1 MSIEFQEFTDEM
13 KEHLQEGLSLY
24 EQTPSPEEMRKI
36 ILRHLEKTEKGA
48 VKRSRIN
55 VSKIIEED
63 PALHG
68 TFRFNKLTQRCD
80 VVKNVPWVREGNSTA
95 FNDNDFRNVCYYIE
109 KYYVSMP
116 DKLVEETIHRLA
128 VDNAYHPIQDHL
140 NVLVWDGTPR
150 LPYLLHHFLG
160 APVNEYT
167 EEITRVF
174 LLGAVTRVF
183 KPGTKFDYLLCL
195 YGGQGIGKSS
205 FCRLLALKDEW
216 FTDDMRDLENEK
228 VYQKLQGHW
237 IVELSEML
245 ATNNA
250 KSIEVTKSFIS
261 RQNDIYRTP
270 YEKYP
275 QDRPRQVVFIGT
287 TNKRAFLPLDRT
299 GNRRFLPV
307 ECHPEDAEVSILE
320 DEAASRE
327 YIDQVWAEVME
338 IYRSGEYRLVLSA
351 ANAEKLK
358 TIQEEF
364 LSEDTDLGMI
374 QAFMEET
381 AEEKVCSKMLYE
393 DALNKLGEPTKRDT
407 DAICETVNQLIRD
420 GRLPQWRRFDGPRRF
435 SRYGKQRG
443 WERIPVEGPT
453 GFEEITVPM
462 DNPFEKES

>member
-1 MSIEFQEFTDEM
+1 M
-13 KEHLQEGLSLY
+13 
-24 EQTPSPEEMRKI
+24 
-36 ILRHLEKTEKGA
+36 
-48 VKRSRIN
+48 
-55 VSKIIEED
+55 
-63 PALHG
+63 
-68 TFRFNKLTQRCD
+68 
-80 VVKNVPWVREGNSTA
+80 
-95 FNDNDFRNVCYYIE
+95 
-109 KYYVSMP
+109 
-116 DKLVEETIHRLA
+116 
-128 VDNAYHPIQDHL
+128 
-140 NVLVWDGTPR
+140 
-150 LPYLLHHFLG
+150 
-160 APVNEYT
+160 
-167 EEITRVF
+167 
-174 LLGAVTRVF
+174 
-183 KPGTKFDYLLCL
+183 
-195 YGGQGIGKSS
+195 
-205 FCRLLALKDEW
+205 
-216 FTDDMRDLENEK
+216 
-228 VYQKLQGHW
+228 
-237 IVELSEML
+237 
-245 ATNNA
+245 
-250 KSIEVTKSFIS
+250 
-261 RQNDIYRTP
+261 
-270 YEKYP
+270 
-275 QDRPRQVVFIGT
+275 
-287 TNKRAFLPLDRT
+287 
-299 GNRRFLPV
+299 

-462 DNPFEKES
+462 DNPFDKES